1 MGLVPVRMPG
11 KSRNRHN
18 SEDARKILALFLT
31 TLTGTGGNAGN
42 QSPSMVILWMSTG
55 EINNSN
61 MGKVIFRENLAS
73 RAIALILAAA
83 AFGRVV
89 MTPEADSTG
98 APGLLLFS
106 AFQCFSVALCRV
118 FPRLSVSVTNDM
130 REIFGALALVSV
142 ACRVFCTSVRTS
154 LVSLAS
160 SYFCTS
166 VLI

>member
-1 MGLVPVRMPG
+1 MGMVPVRMPG

-61 MGKVIFRENLAS
+61 MGKVICREILAS
-73 RAIALILAAA
+73 SAIALILAAA

-89 MTPEADSTG
+89 MTPGADSTG
-98 APGLLLFS
+98 ATGLLFFS
-106 AFQCFSVALCRV
+106 AFHWLSAAIILRCIVYNLNF
-118 FPRLSVSVTNDM
+118 RLIVSRWFND
-130 REIFGALALVSV
+130 F
-142 ACRVFCTSVRTS
+142 
-154 LVSLAS
+154 AS
-160 SYFCTS
+160 DTG
-166 VLI
+166 L

>member
-1 MGLVPVRMPG
+1 
-11 KSRNRHN
+11 
-18 SEDARKILALFLT
+18 
-31 TLTGTGGNAGN
+31 
-42 QSPSMVILWMSTG
+42 MVILWMSTG

-106 AFQCFSVALCRV
+106 AFQW
-118 FPRLSVSVTNDM
+118 LSAAYSRGSQPAFTPHTNHLS
-130 REIFGALALVSV
+130 APPPLLSY
-142 ACRVFCTSVRTS
+142 ACLSQC
-154 LVSLAS
+154 L
-160 SYFCTS
+160 
-166 VLI
+166 